1 MFEVGK
7 SYRFVT
13 LETGDN
19 YEGKWATYE
28 TSIVYEVGAVDGTL
42 VKCLGPDW
50 SKMGETFLPPGFDRN
65 APRDETIINTASLFF
80 VRAELQREK
89 AAPVDDEDY

>member
-28 TSIVYEVGAVDGTL
+28 SSIVHEVAAVEGPL

-50 SKMGETFLPPGFDRN
+50 SKPSPFNEFMAEADRSK
-65 APRDETIINTASLFF
+65 PREEIIINTASLFF
-80 VRAELQREK
+80 VRAELQQG
-89 AAPVDDEDY
+89 

>member
-19 YEGKWATYE
+19 DEGKWATYE
-28 TSIVYEVGAVDGTL
+28 TSIVQEVAAVDGAL
-42 VKCLGPDW
+42 VKVLGPDY
-50 SKMGETFLPPGFDRN
+50 SKIKEIYLPGGVDRN
-65 APRDETIINTASLFF
+65 APREEIIINTASLFF
-80 VRAELQREK
+80 VRAEK
-89 AAPVDDEDY
+89 VEDK